1 MRNQITRDALRAYL
15 DDDLIASLT
24 DDDLLTIASISQHIK
39 RPSRV
44 INTMPAAIAMAI
56 EVVVR
61 DKFAWWKRP

>member
-24 DDDLLTIASISQHIK
+24 DDDLLTIASVSQHIK
-39 RPSRV
+39 RHSRV
-44 INTMPAAIAMAI
+44 INTIPEAIAMAV

-61 DKFAWWKRP
+61 DKFSWWKRR